1 MATAEELLSGVLT
14 VDKTLV
20 ISNDLRTI
28 SIPSSVRN
36 LGVENDDD
44 VLYLEFKMPRYIG
57 NIDLSVFSI
66 RINYL
71 NAQGEGD
78 IYTVTK
84 PSIGDQYITFNWLV
98 GPTATRYKGNTKF
111 NVCLRTF
118 ASDGTVD
125 REYNTTIATLPVLEG
140 LEVDESYL
148 ESYSDLLEQW
158 RRELFGIG
166 DTEEA
171 SIKALS
177 QKEQK
182 NITDK
187 GAEVLATIPADYTTA
202 VSMTD
207 NADRTKADA
216 IICTAEGDVITVTDS
231 SDDYIRGLRVF
242 GKTTQVNTTGKQLI
256 NINQPTKF
264 SNGITFVPNPDGSV
278 HVIGTAT
285 DNAYY
290 IIDQKNP
297 IEFKETNLIATLN
310 GGEGVYM
317 VIGYIRSDNTVQN
330 DIKTVTNN
338 GPETLVYPADAA
350 TTRTFLGVNKGIT
363 VNTIVYPMLR
373 LATIEDDAME
383 PYSNGLPTPSPN
395 NPSEMVS
402 IGPDINVYVD
412 GENILPYP
420 YVHTT
425 RTVNGCTF
433 TDNGDGGIVLSGTPT
448 SYADMTLT
456 TTLKLNTDMTIALL
470 GTYENVTLSIALQC
484 GGNQSMAYVTSNPSK
499 PVVLLKDDYPKNTII
514 ELRLKRT
521 GDNKIISGTAY
532 PIVVRGIIAPT
543 EYVSYTN
550 TQTMQLNHTLHGIPD
565 TNGQQG
571 ICDEVDFERGVYVQR
586 IDEKI
591 VGEADIT
598 NVNTA
603 YVDYGTYTTVP
614 LSGAMNNNA
623 EVIAISDR
631 LLGISADYRTG
642 SGYDDKYRCYV
653 QSGKVYLCFPAGTGE
668 KTLDE
673 CRAAFVGTTIRYA
686 LATPVET
693 PLTAEEIQWFRF
705 AHTNF
710 PNTTV
715 INDAGATMQLKY
727 NADTT
732 TFLRECGKPA
742 DDQVQAA
749 VDAWLTNHYTPAEGA
764 KF

>member
-14 VDKTLV
+14 ADKTLV

-28 SIPSSVRN
+28 GIPSSVRN

-44 VLYLEFKMPRYIG
+44 VLELEFKMPRYIG
-57 NIDLSVFSI
+57 DVDLSVFSI

-71 NAQGEGD
+71 NAKGEGD
-78 IYTVTK
+78 IYTINK
-84 PSIGDQYITFNWLV
+84 PIIGDQFITFKWLV
-98 GPTATRYKGNTKF
+98 GPTATRYQGNTKF
-111 NVCLRTF
+111 NVCLRTL
-118 ASDGTVD
+118 ASDSTVD

-140 LEVDESYL
+140 LEVDWSYL

-158 RRELFGIG
+158 RSELFGIG

-171 SIKALS
+171 SIKAVS
-177 QKEQK
+177 QKEQET
-182 NITDK
+182 ITAK

-216 IICTAEGDVITVTDS
+216 IICSTQGDTIAVTDS
-231 SDDYIRGLRVF
+231 SDDYIRGLRIF
-242 GKTTQVNTTGKQLI
+242 GKSTQVSTTGKQLI
-256 NINQPTKF
+256 NINQPTKH

-290 IIDQKNP
+290 IIDQQNQIK
-297 IEFKETNLIATLN
+297 FKETNILATLN

-317 VIGYIRSDNTVQN
+317 VIGYIRSDGTIQN

-350 TTRTFLGVNKGIT
+350 TTRTFLGVNKGNT

-373 LATIEDDAME
+373 LETIEDDTME

-395 NPSEMVS
+395 NPSEIVS
-402 IGPDINVYVD
+402 VGPEINIYVD
-412 GENILPYP
+412 GKNVLPYP
-420 YVHTT
+420 YTHTT

-433 TDNGDGGIVLSGTPT
+433 TDNGDGSIGLSGTPT
-448 SYADMTLT
+448 SYSDMTLT
-456 TTLKLNTDMTIALL
+456 TTLMLNTDMTIALL
-470 GTYENVTLSIALQC
+470 GTYENVTLSIALQR
-484 GGNQSMAYVTSNPSK
+484 GGNQIMAYVTSNPSK
-499 PVVLLKDDYPKNTII
+499 PVVLLKDDYPENTII

-532 PIVVRGIIAPT
+532 PIVVRGNIAPT
-543 EYVSYTN
+543 EYVPYTN
-550 TQTMQLNHTLHGIPD
+550 TQTMLLNRSLHGI
-565 TNGQQG
+565 GS
-571 ICDEVDFERGVYVQR
+571 ICDEVDFERGVHIQR
-586 IDEKI
+586 INEKI
-591 VGEADIT
+591 VGEADII

-653 QSGKVYLCFPAGTGE
+653 QSGVAYLRFPAGTGE

-673 CRAAFVGTTIRYA
+673 CKAAFVGTTIRYA

-742 DDQVQAA
+742 DEQVQTA
-749 VDAWLTNHYTPAEGA
+749 VDAWLTNHYTSAEGV